1 MKQKH
6 FPLLLFVIALLCVLI
21 FNEWNLSTMRSD
33 KILLRHDT
41 TVITAD
47 DPSYIR
53 PMERLYE
60 YGSLYTN
67 ETEKWTSIIRSPGYG
82 LIYYGALCVVGKE
95 HALTLLKWI
104 QYILYALSVVAL
116 YFFANYVFNDS
127 KWSLIPTFLYAC
139 WPAYYSF
146 LAYTLTEAL
155 TPALFIFIFY
165 FMILGIQK
173 NQLRWC
179 LIVGFLGGWLI
190 LTRPVMGMF
199 MISIPIVMWLN
210 YKKKIIPLLI
220 VTGLLALPIFGWQ
233 IRHKIVLG
241 SFQSFHPIYLNEISG
256 MYRLPHQSL
265 WNLVKSWEH
274 ESASFHKITG
284 SFWQAANQNKEA
296 KKTIKNFISE
306 LPEHVRET
314 IGVSEWEDY
323 LQKLYVAIQ
332 VSEKS
337 ELSDLPLP
345 EEEIAALKAGEL
357 KQKYIAKHWFDY
369 GVITPLKVFKEL
381 TFHSNLPYY
390 AIQGKYRGNS
400 VVEVIRWISFFLYS
414 SGIFVLLTIPILWMI
429 RFKRTLYKIINHPRF
444 LLLFLLV
451 MTASIYLCFLA
462 FYQRG
467 IEERYTTPILWIGLI
482 GGVYFVRKLSLRK
495 CPRKEGEV

>member
-165 FMILGIQK
+165 F
-173 NQLRWC
+173 
-179 LIVGFLGGWLI
+179 IVFTISLFFFIGNIIFHCSYFI
-190 LTRPVMGMF
+190 IIFIMF
-199 MISIPIVMWLN
+199 
-210 YKKKIIPLLI
+210 
-220 VTGLLALPIFGWQ
+220 F
-233 IRHKIVLG
+233 
-241 SFQSFHPIYLNEISG
+241 
-256 MYRLPHQSL
+256 
-265 WNLVKSWEH
+265 
-274 ESASFHKITG
+274 
-284 SFWQAANQNKEA
+284 
-296 KKTIKNFISE
+296 
-306 LPEHVRET
+306 
-314 IGVSEWEDY
+314 
-323 LQKLYVAIQ
+323 
-332 VSEKS
+332 
-337 ELSDLPLP
+337 
-345 EEEIAALKAGEL
+345 
-357 KQKYIAKHWFDY
+357 
-369 GVITPLKVFKEL
+369 
-381 TFHSNLPYY
+381 
-390 AIQGKYRGNS
+390 
-400 VVEVIRWISFFLYS
+400 
-414 SGIFVLLTIPILWMI
+414 
-429 RFKRTLYKIINHPRF
+429 
-444 LLLFLLV
+444 
-451 MTASIYLCFLA
+451 
-462 FYQRG
+462 
-467 IEERYTTPILWIGLI
+467 
-482 GGVYFVRKLSLRK
+482 
-495 CPRKEGEV
+495 